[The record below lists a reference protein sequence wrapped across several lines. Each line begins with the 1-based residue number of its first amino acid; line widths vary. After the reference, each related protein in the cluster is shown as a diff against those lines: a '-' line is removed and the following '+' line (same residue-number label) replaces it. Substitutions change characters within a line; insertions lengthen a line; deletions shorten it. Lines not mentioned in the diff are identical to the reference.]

1 MSTVLFIYLFQFVFF
16 LTSVFFIYFKL
27 YDIVFVLSYI
37 KKNPPRVYTCLA
49 TAPSYFLC
57 FILLTKSQNP
67 HFTKYI
73 VKNGNSFW
81 KKFPYYPRV
90 VFN

>member
-27 YDIVFVLSYI
+27 YDIVLVLSYI
-37 KKNPPRVYTCLA
+37 NMNPPRVYTCLA